1 MTGDTTKFKEI
12 CEWENIR
19 TTTIKFINL
28 LEEIYYSWGFI
39 KLKAGK
45 EVDYNL
51 FPPKN
56 FFNVLLVW
64 LSKKFY
70 SILIRFRFYRK
81 LYDDV

>member
-45 EVDYNL
+45 EVD
-51 FPPKN
+51 
-56 FFNVLLVW
+56 
-64 LSKKFY
+64 
-70 SILIRFRFYRK
+70 
-81 LYDDV
+81 